1 MAQTVLMSIAYMPS
15 IAWVQQ
21 VCAAEKVILE
31 KAENYQKQSYRTRC
45 KILSANGVLDLS
57 IPVAHANSKQ
67 LISEV
72 ITQETENWRK
82 QHWQAICSAYGKS
95 AFFLFYRDALEKFF
109 LKSEPES
116 LFEHN
121 LALINLLLK
130 QLKLKQEFEYSAGY
144 EPNPTGLV
152 DLRNSFHAK
161 GNPVETE
168 LLFKETY
175 FQVFA
180 EKFPFQANLSVL
192 DLLFNVGPMAA
203 NYLRLKD

>member
-1 MAQTVLMSIAYMPS
+1 MPS
-15 IAWVQQ
+15 IAWFQQ
-21 VCAAEKVILE
+21 VCAADKVILE

-45 KILSANGVLDLS
+45 KILTANGVMDLS
-57 IPVAHANSKQ
+57 IPVLHGNGKQ

-72 ITQETENWRK
+72 FTQETENWRK

-109 LKSEPES
+109 LKSEPVN

-121 LALINLLLK
+121 LALIDLLLK
-130 QLKLKQEFEYSAGY
+130 QLKLKKEFEFTTSY
-144 EPNPTGLV
+144 EPKPTELT

-161 GNPVETE
+161 GNPLESE

-180 EKFPFQANLSVL
+180 EKFPFQSNLSVL
-192 DLLFNVGPMAA
+192 DLLFNVGPIAA